1 MNKSFI
7 NLINK
12 IFEARQMA
20 HNEHLRTRKF
30 SAHKALQ
37 GFYEKINDLVDEI
50 VEVYQGEF
58 GIIEFATEIKVQQID
73 IIEYLESVAKMLK
86 NANSALKDSHSHY
99 KNILDEMTALTYQTI
114 YKLKFL
120 N

>member
-7 NLINK
+7 VLINK
-12 IFEARQMA
+12 LFEARQTA
-20 HNEHLRTRKF
+20 HNEHLRTKKY

-37 GFYEKINDLVDEI
+37 GFYEDINDKIDEI
-50 VEVYQGEF
+50 VEVYQGEY
-58 GIIEFATEIKVQQID
+58 GLIEFATEIKVQQTD
-73 IIEYLESVAKMLK
+73 IIQYLESVAKMLK
-86 NANSALKDSHSHY
+86 NANAALKDSHSHY
-99 KNILDEMTALTYQTI
+99 KNILDEMTAITYRTV

>member
-12 IFEARQMA
+12 LFEARQTA
-20 HNEHLRTRKF
+20 HNEHLRTRKY

-37 GFYEKINDLVDEI
+37 GFYEGINEFIDEI

-58 GIIEFATEIKVQQID
+58 GIVEFGTNIKVTEVD
-73 IIEYLESVAKMLK
+73 IIQYLEMLGK
-86 NANSALKDSHSHY
+86 VLKSANAALKDSHSHY
-99 KNILDEMTALTYQTI
+99 KNILDEMTALTYRTV

-120 N
+120 A

>member
-12 IFEARQMA
+12 LFEARQTA
-20 HNEHLRTRKF
+20 HNEHLRTRKY

-37 GFYEKINDLVDEI
+37 GFYEDINDLVDEI
-50 VEVYQGEF
+50 VEVYQGEYGIVEF
-58 GIIEFATEIKVQQID
+58 GTNIKVVQGD
-73 IIEYLESVAKMLK
+73 IIQYLEGLGKTLK
-86 NANSALKDSHSHY
+86 SANAALKDSHSHY
-99 KNILDEMTALTYQTI
+99 KNILDEMTALTYRTV

-120 N
+120 S